1 MDEGRPTSGMR
12 GRVTRRQAAP
22 SDPSAGGAGN
32 DGAHDDD
39 GDDDGQGSTWKQEM
53 DSIMNSTHPALIQG
67 LKRHED
73 LKKQHIAQ
81 AERVRQLQTA
91 NINNMFECEKQQA
104 ENESAAQLEFFRS
117 RLIDSIEEKQRKVV
131 HQSGFRIRSPAVDG
145 NKQPAKR
152 RFIGGLNGLNI
163 TYSLTPEEMKSDLEE
178 ITSSVDRYSVRSAAV
193 ASDDLRNSSS
203 SDAWFDRNRQ
213 QLHCNGN
220 SFERGSQVLVYQQGQ
235 RVEDMWTMTAMNAV
249 EVTLRDSDSQKLKVT
264 LAQLRNGRFVFRP
277 GGDR

>member
-1 MDEGRPTSGMR
+1 
-12 GRVTRRQAAP
+12 
-22 SDPSAGGAGN
+22 
-32 DGAHDDD
+32 
-39 GDDDGQGSTWKQEM
+39 
-53 DSIMNSTHPALIQG
+53 
-67 LKRHED
+67 
-73 LKKQHIAQ
+73 
-81 AERVRQLQTA
+81 
-91 NINNMFECEKQQA
+91 
-104 ENESAAQLEFFRS
+104 
-117 RLIDSIEEKQRKVV
+117 
-131 HQSGFRIRSPAVDG
+131 
-145 NKQPAKR
+145 
-152 RFIGGLNGLNI
+152 
-163 TYSLTPEEMKSDLEE
+163 MKSDLEE
-178 ITSSVDRYSVRSAAV
+178 ITSVPLPIRKPTAPVGAPSCYPVAASPTVSLTSHQPIAMRAGSVDRYSVRSAAV